1 MTFLFINLSSLMRTM
16 KTEFPITISRA
27 SKNGR
32 LNFEL
37 IEGVVRLLLEILK
50 LIMDSDVEWFT
61 IEKGEQG

>member
-1 MTFLFINLSSLMRTM
+1 MTFLFINLSSLMRNM

>member
-1 MTFLFINLSSLMRTM
+1 MKSM

-50 LIMDSDVEWFT
+50 LILDSDVEWFT
-61 IEKGEQG
+61 IEKGEKG

>member
-1 MTFLFINLSSLMRTM
+1 MRNM

-32 LNFEL
+32 LNLEL

-61 IEKGEQG
+61 IKKGEQG